1 MAGRKQLDSEY
12 VIGSFVKVVL
22 GMKNSFSR
30 FFGLGEKGDQKVEF
44 EKELDQE
51 LELDVVRNEEIKRIP
66 IDRIV
71 PNRFQPRTVF
81 DDEKIEELS
90 RTIHTHGIIQPIV
103 VRQFDGNYEIIAGER
118 RFRAMKKLGW
128 DEAPAIIKN
137 YTDRET
143 ASVAL
148 IENLQREELSPIEEA
163 MAYGKLLELH
173 NLTQEALAQRLGK
186 GQSTVANKL
195 RLLKLPQPIQ
205 ESLLNK
211 EITERHARAL
221 IPLKDPQKQVALL
234 QDIIEK
240 NLNVKQTEDRVARM
254 LEEKNQKP
262 KPKRK
267 AFSKDMRIA
276 VNTIRQSLTMVSDNG
291 INLDSTEEEFEE
303 YYQFTIKIPKK
314 K

>member
-1 MAGRKQLDSEY
+1 MKS
-12 VIGSFVKVVL
+12 SFT
-22 GMKNSFSR
+22 R
-30 FFGLGEKGDQKVEF
+30 FFGIGEKEEQDIELGQSEAVE
-44 EKELDQE
+44 KG
-51 LELDVVRNEEIKRIP
+51 EEIKKIP
-66 IDRIV
+66 IDQIV

-81 DDEKIEELS
+81 DEDKIDELS
-90 RTIHTHGIIQPIV
+90 RTIHIHGIIQPIV
-103 VRQFDGNYEIIAGER
+103 LRQYAEDQYEIIAGER
-118 RFRAMKKLGW
+118 RWRAMKKLGW
-128 DEAPAIIKN
+128 EEAPAIIKN
-137 YTDRET
+137 FTDTET

-205 ESLLNK
+205 NALLNK
-211 EITERHARAL
+211 VITERHARAL
-221 IPLKDPQKQVALL
+221 IPLKDPEKQVALL
-234 QDIIEK
+234 EEIIER
-240 NLNVKQTEDRVARM
+240 NLNVKQTEERVVRA
-254 LEEKNQKP
+254 LEQKSDKP

-276 VNTIRQSLTMVSDNG
+276 VNTIRQSLTMVTDSG
-291 INLDSTEEEFEE
+291 INLNAEEEEFDDF
-303 YYQFTIKIPKK
+303 YQFTIRIPKK

>member
-1 MAGRKQLDSEY
+1 
-12 VIGSFVKVVL
+12 
-22 GMKNSFSR
+22 MKNSFSR
-30 FFGLGEKGDQKVEF
+30 FFGLGEKGEQVQIE
-44 EKELDQE
+44 EEHSIV
-51 LELDVVRNEEIKRIP
+51 LEESNEREEIRKIA
-66 IDRIV
+66 IDQIV

-81 DDEKIEELS
+81 DEDKIEELA

-103 VRQFDGNYEIIAGER
+103 VREFEDGRFEIIAGER
-118 RFRAMKKLGW
+118 RWRAMKKLGW
-128 DEAPAIIKN
+128 DEAPTIVKN
-137 YTDRET
+137 LSDTET

-163 MAYGKLLELH
+163 IAYEKLLELH

-195 RLLKLPQPIQ
+195 RLLKLPQEVQ
-205 ESLLNK
+205 DALLNK
-211 EITERHARAL
+211 SITERHARSL
-221 IPLKDPQKQVALL
+221 IPLKDQEKQIQLL
-234 QDIIEK
+234 AEIIER
-240 NLNVKQTEDRVARM
+240 NLNVKQTEDRVVKM
-254 LEEKNQKP
+254 LEQTEEKP

-276 VNTIRQSLTMVSDNG
+276 VNTIRQSLTMVSDSG
-291 INLDSTEEEFEE
+291 INLNSEEEEFED

>member
-1 MAGRKQLDSEY
+1 MKQ
-12 VIGSFVKVVL
+12 SFT
-22 GMKNSFSR
+22 R
-30 FFGLGEKGDQKVEF
+30 FFGLGDKGEQEVTL
-44 EKELDQE
+44 EKELIVE
-51 LELDVVRNEEIKRIP
+51 KNEEIKKIP
-66 IDRIV
+66 IDHIV
-71 PNRFQPRTVF
+71 ANRFQPRTVF
-81 DDEKIEELS
+81 DEEKIEELA
-90 RTIHTHGIIQPIV
+90 RTIHIHGIIQPIV
-103 VRQFDGNYEIIAGER
+103 VREFAIDQFEIIAGER

-128 DEAPAIIKN
+128 SEAPAIIKN
-137 YTDRET
+137 LSDTET

-205 ESLLNK
+205 EALLNK
-211 EITERHARAL
+211 IITERHARAL
-221 IPLKDPQKQVALL
+221 IPLKDPEKQVVLL
-234 QDIIEK
+234 AEIIEK
-240 NLNVKQTEDRVARM
+240 NFNVKQTEERVVK
-254 LEEKNQKP
+254 LLQQKSDKP

-276 VNTIRQSLTMVSDNG
+276 VNTIRQSLTMVTDSG
-291 INLDSTEEEFEE
+291 INLDAEEEEFDEF
-303 YYQFTIKIPKK
+303 YQFTIRIPKK

>member
-1 MAGRKQLDSEY
+1 MKH
-12 VIGSFVKVVL
+12 SFT
-22 GMKNSFSR
+22 R
-30 FFGLGEKGDQKVEF
+30 FFGLSEKGEQEV
-44 EKELDQE
+44 E
-51 LELDVVRNEEIKRIP
+51 LELELEKEQDVEKLEEIKKIP
-66 IDRIV
+66 IDNIV

-81 DDEKIEELS
+81 AEDKIEELA
-90 RTIHTHGIIQPIV
+90 RTIHIHGIIQPIV
-103 VRQFDGNYEIIAGER
+103 IRQFEENKYEIIAGER
-118 RFRAMKKLGW
+118 RYRAMKKLGW
-128 DEAPAIIKN
+128 DEVPAIIKN
-137 YTDRET
+137 LTDTET

-205 ESLLNK
+205 EALLNK
-211 EITERHARAL
+211 VITERHARSL
-221 IPLKDPQKQVALL
+221 IPLKDPEKQTMLL
-234 QDIIEK
+234 TEIIEK
-240 NLNVKQTEDRVARM
+240 SLNVKQTEDRVARL
-254 LEEKNQKP
+254 LEQKNEKP

-276 VNTIRQSLTMVSDNG
+276 VNTIRQSLSMVSDSG
-291 INLDSTEEEFEE
+291 INLDSEEQEFEE
-303 YYQFTIKIPKK
+303 FYQFTIRIPKK